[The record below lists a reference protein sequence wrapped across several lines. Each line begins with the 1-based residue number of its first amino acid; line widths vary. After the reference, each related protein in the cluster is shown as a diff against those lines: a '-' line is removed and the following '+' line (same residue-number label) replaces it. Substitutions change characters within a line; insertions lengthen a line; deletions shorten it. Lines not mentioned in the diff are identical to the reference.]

1 MNIFSIL
8 NNPRSIIIVI
18 LLFFTIYFIIGD
30 KTGTFNSTFLRFGP
44 NKHSKSTDGTNTN
57 KDTKY
62 IGISINSWSRVIMVY
77 FITFFSALLNAYYN
91 TTVSISNNIIFN
103 DKMTTIKY
111 NKYWTYI
118 AYILDPMFIVLFTV
132 LQFFATA
139 TFELQYIIPQF
150 LGIALIRIP
159 YSISFLNKHKFI
171 TI

>member
-8 NNPRSIIIVI
+8 NNPRNIIIVT
-18 LLFFTIYFIIGD
+18 LLFFIIYFIVGD
-30 KTGTFNSTFLRFGP
+30 KTGTFNDTFLRFGP
-44 NKHSKSTDGTNTN
+44 NKSNKLTGSNTY
-57 KDTKY
+57 TKY
-62 IGISINSWSRVIMVY
+62 MGISINSWSRVIMVY
-77 FITFFSALLNAYYN
+77 FITFFASLLNAYYN
-91 TTVSISNNIIFN
+91 TAVGLRDGIVFN